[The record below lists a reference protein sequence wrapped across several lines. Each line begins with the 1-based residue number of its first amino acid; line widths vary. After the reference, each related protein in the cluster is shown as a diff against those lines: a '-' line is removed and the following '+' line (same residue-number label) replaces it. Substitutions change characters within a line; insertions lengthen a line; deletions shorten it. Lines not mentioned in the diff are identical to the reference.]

1 MIYNLHAANTEIR
14 KMLTS
19 NIEDIDCCH
28 RLRYKYLRR
37 LSEEYNEGA
46 EMNEKSQV
54 NIE

>member
-1 MIYNLHAANTEIR
+1 MIYNLHAANTEIW

-37 LSEEYNEGA
+37 LSEEYNED
-46 EMNEKSQV
+46 ERYINKEQK
-54 NIE
+54 